1 MVANRSQVENA
12 SRNSFH
18 DNVLRVTFLKVMF
31 EYLHQNRYDKGTG
44 PNGILGG
51 DVDGFGIRTQ
61 FFF

>member
-1 MVANRSQVENA
+1 
-12 SRNSFH
+12 
-18 DNVLRVTFLKVMF
+18 MF
-31 EYLHQNRYDKGTG
+31 EYLHQNRYDKLTA